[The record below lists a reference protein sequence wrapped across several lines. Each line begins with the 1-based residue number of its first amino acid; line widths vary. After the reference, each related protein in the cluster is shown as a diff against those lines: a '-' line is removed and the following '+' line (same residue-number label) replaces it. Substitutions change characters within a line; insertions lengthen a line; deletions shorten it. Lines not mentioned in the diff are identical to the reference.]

1 MVFTHSTDSLYAC
14 LGDSLTPA
22 TRPNFTNWKT
32 KGNEQLSRTHQG
44 FPKHQEHTVKS
55 PFSMP
60 NWHAVPVVPL
70 VITYRNSWH
79 PAKNTP
85 PWSTCAAASPG
96 FSPRHQK
103 KWLKPRFQD
112 FARSL
117 SSTIFQWHSVSS
129 AKHVWSPKSCP
140 WPDQHWPSGTLA
152 WSCFQYI
159 SGPWPSAPL
168 HANSISGRFAIKTSI
183 V

>member
-85 PWSTCAAASPG
+85 PWSTSAAASPG
-96 FSPRHQK
+96 FSPRHEKNDWNHGSKILHHHYLPLSFSGIQFPLLNMSEVPSPAPGLINIDLLVL
-103 KWLKPRFQD
+103 WLD
-112 FARSL
+112 
-117 SSTIFQWHSVSS
+117 
-129 AKHVWSPKSCP
+129 
-140 WPDQHWPSGTLA
+140 
-152 WSCFQYI
+152 
-159 SGPWPSAPL
+159 
-168 HANSISGRFAIKTSI
+168 HAFSISQDPGRQLHCTPTPYRVGLQSKPQ
-183 V
+183 